1 MDPRFPITPD
11 PLSVRLGAS
20 PSGPFSVTAWAAAVT
35 GDPLPARG
43 STGMFLSS
51 GERNWGSTPIGPS
64 TRAAAPEP
72 GDSDGTSLSSD
83 ERGEGSTPIGPL
95 TRPDE
100 APTPTVTG
108 ADQAPRTVRDAAFDV
123 LRHRGLDRIFAN
135 PGSTEISLLTDLPDD
150 LDFVLA
156 LHEGSV
162 VGLATGYA
170 TATDRPALV
179 VLHTTAG
186 LGNAVGALA
195 TARMNRTPL
204 VVIVGQQDRRH
215 LASRPFL
222 AGDLDGLGGSYP
234 VWTTTPVRPQDVPG
248 ALDRAFHEAQTAR
261 GPAVVVVPSDDWAE
275 PADPRARPSPLA
287 VRRGHAPDPDAVA
300 ELAAVVGDARCPAIV
315 VGADA
320 DGPAAWEALVGLAEH
335 LLAPVW
341 QEAFAARAGF
351 PQDHPLFAGHLP
363 PERATLRAALGAYDL
378 LLVVGAP
385 VFRQYQYS
393 PGELVEPG
401 TTIVLVGDDPED
413 VHHSRADLAL
423 LADPALTVTALTAA
437 LPAPR
442 HPRPTPPEGTARP
455 GGAADPVALPDDA
468 ALNAPL
474 VFTELAARLPAD
486 AVVVEESPSSRP
498 DLHRLVPARAPL
510 GFLSA
515 AQGGLGFGVPAATGV
530 RMGEPTRPVVAV
542 VGDGATLYGV
552 QALWSAAHYGVGVL
566 VLVMDNGRYAIMD
579 RLASEAGG
587 KAPWPGFPEVD
598 VAGLATSLGC
608 PALRVTT
615 PGELTGVLDDVVP
628 GLAARETPL
637 VVVCTLRHP

>member
-1 MDPRFPITPD
+1 
-11 PLSVRLGAS
+11 
-20 PSGPFSVTAWAAAVT
+20 VTAWAAAIT
-35 GDPLPARG
+35 SDTLGRASNGPLSACSP
-43 STGMFLSS
+43 FS
-51 GERNWGSTPIGPS
+51 GERGAPS
-64 TRAAAPEP
+64 TQPGASSAAA
-72 GDSDGTSLSSD
+72 D
-83 ERGEGSTPIGPL
+83 
-95 TRPDE
+95 PDP
-100 APTPTVTG
+100 APTPTTG
-108 ADQAPRTVRDAAFDV
+108 AAPAGGSRTVRDAAFDV
-123 LRHRGLDRIFAN
+123 LRRRGLDRLFAN

-195 TARMNRTPL
+195 TARVNRTPL
-204 VVIVGQQDRRH
+204 VVVVGQQDRRH

-222 AGDLDGLGGSYP
+222 AGDLDGLGGTYP
-234 VWTTTPVRPQDVPG
+234 VWTSSPVRPQDVPG

-275 PADPRARPSPLA
+275 PADPRAMPSPVE
-287 VRRGHAPDPDAVA
+287 VRRGRAPDPDAVA
-300 ELAAVVGDARCPAIV
+300 ELAAVVGSARCPAIV

-320 DGPAAWEALVGLAEH
+320 DGTAAWDALVGLAEH

-437 LPAPR
+437 LPTVSHAG
-442 HPRPTPPEGTARP
+442 PTPHEGNPRAAR
-455 GGAADPVALPDDA
+455 AAGSSPRDPVVRDNGADDPAGPLA
-468 ALNAPL
+468 APA
-474 VFTELAARLPAD
+474 VFVELAARLPAE
-486 AVVVEESPSSRP
+486 AVVVEETPSSRP

-515 AQGGLGFGVPAATGV
+515 AQGGLGFGVPAAIGV
-530 RMGEPTRPVVAV
+530 RMGAPTRPVVAV
-542 VGDGATLYGV
+542 VGDGSTLYGV

-587 KAPWPGFPEVD
+587 KAPWPGFAEVD

-608 PALRVTT
+608 PARRVTT
-615 PGELTGVLDDVVP
+615 HGELTELLDDVVP
-628 GLAARETPL
+628 GLAQRETPL
-637 VVVCTLRHP
+637 VVVCTLRPREHGSAL

>member
-1 MDPRFPITPD
+1 MDDPPFPPPRRT
-11 PLSVRLGAS
+11 LARAGAS
-20 PSGPFSVTAWAAAVT
+20 PTGPFSVTAWAADLTAGPPPVS
-35 GDPLPARG
+35 PPPRVSPSPRG
-43 STGMFLSS
+43 SSGAFLS
-51 GERNWGSTPIGPS
+51 
-64 TRAAAPEP
+64 A
-72 GDSDGTSLSSD
+72 D
-83 ERGEGSTPIGPL
+83 ERHEGSTPIA
-95 TRPDE
+95 RS
-100 APTPTVTG
+100 G
-108 ADQAPRTVRDAAFDV
+108 ADVRAEHDPPPDPVPDPAGRTVRDAAFDV
-123 LRHRGLDRIFAN
+123 LRRRGLDRIFAN

-150 LDFVLA
+150 LEFVLA

-195 TARMNRTPL
+195 TARVNRTPL
-204 VVIVGQQDRRH
+204 VVVVGQQDRRH
-215 LASRPFL
+215 LASQPFL

-248 ALDRAFHEAQTAR
+248 ALDRAFHEAQTSR

-275 PADPRARPSPLA
+275 PADHRTLPSPVA
-287 VRRGHAPDPDAVA
+287 VRRGYAPDPEAVA
-300 ELAAVVGDARCPAIV
+300 ELAAVVGNARCPAIV

-320 DGPAAWEALVGLAEH
+320 DTPRAWDALVGLAEH

-437 LPAPR
+437 LPAASHPCCAPPAP
-442 HPRPTPPEGTARP
+442 HEGNPRPDRTTESSPRG
-455 GGAADPVALPDDA
+455 PD
-468 ALNAPL
+468 APL
-474 VFTELAARLPAD
+474 DPPVVFTELAARLPAD
-486 AVVVEESPSSRP
+486 AVVVEETPSSRP

-515 AQGGLGFGVPAATGV
+515 AQGGLGFGVPAAIGV
-530 RMGEPTRPVVAV
+530 RMGAPTRPVVAV
-542 VGDGATLYGV
+542 VGDGSTLYGV

-587 KAPWPGFPEVD
+587 KAPWPGFAEVD

-608 PALRVTT
+608 PSRRVGTH
-615 PGELTGVLDDVVP
+615 GELTEVLDDVVP
-628 GLAARETPL
+628 GLADRETPL
-637 VVVCTLRHP
+637 VVVCSLDLTAV

>member
-1 MDPRFPITPD
+1 VADARFPPPPD
-11 PLSVRLGAS
+11 PQRSRARPGSS
-20 PSGPFSVTAWAAAVT
+20 PTCPFSLTAWAAAT
-35 GDPLPARG
+35 LPHG
-43 STGMFLSS
+43 S
-51 GERNWGSTPIGPS
+51 NGPS
-64 TRAAAPEP
+64 
-72 GDSDGTSLSSD
+72 LSAD
-83 ERGEGSTPIGPL
+83 ERGAPL
-95 TRPDE
+95 TRPDATSASSP
-100 APTPTVTG
+100 APVS
-108 ADQAPRTVRDAAFDV
+108 APPPDGSRTVRDAAFDV
-123 LRHRGLDRIFAN
+123 LRRRGLDRLFAN

-195 TARMNRTPL
+195 TARVNRTPL
-204 VVIVGQQDRRH
+204 VVVVGQQDRRH

-222 AGDLDGLGGSYP
+222 AGDLDGLGGPYP
-234 VWTTTPVRPQDVPG
+234 VWTNAPVRPQDVPG
-248 ALDRAFHEAQTAR
+248 ALDRAFHEARTGR

-275 PADPRARPSPLA
+275 PADPRALPSPVE
-287 VRRGHAPDPDAVA
+287 VRRGHAPDADAVA
-300 ELAAVVGDARCPAIV
+300 ELAAVVEAARCPAIV

-320 DGPAAWEALVGLAEH
+320 DGAAAWEALVGLAEH

-401 TTIVLVGDDPED
+401 TTIVLVTDDAED

-437 LPAPR
+437 LPRGSAAAPR
-442 HPRPTPPEGTARP
+442 GSNGASLSSDERTAPTTHPDPA
-455 GGAADPVALPDDA
+455 GALDA
-468 ALNAPL
+468 PA
-474 VFTELAARLPAD
+474 VFTELAARLPAE
-486 AVVVEESPSSRP
+486 AVVVEETPSSRP

-515 AQGGLGFGVPAATGV
+515 AQGGLGFGVPAAIGV
-530 RMGEPTRPVVAV
+530 RMGAPTRPVVAV
-542 VGDGATLYGV
+542 VGDGSTLYGV

-587 KAPWPGFPEVD
+587 KAPWPGFAEVD

-608 PALRVTT
+608 PSRRVSTH
-615 PGELTGVLDDVVP
+615 GELTELLDDVVP
-628 GLAARETPL
+628 GLADRGTPL
-637 VVVCTLRHP
+637 VVVCDLRPREPRSVP